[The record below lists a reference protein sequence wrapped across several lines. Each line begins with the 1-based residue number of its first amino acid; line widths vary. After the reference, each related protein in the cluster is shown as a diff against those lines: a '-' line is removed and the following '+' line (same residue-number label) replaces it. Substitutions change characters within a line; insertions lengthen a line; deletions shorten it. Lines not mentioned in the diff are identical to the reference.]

1 MVFSLYRDE
10 HALDQDLEECLKSVG
25 VELVEVESPAP
36 KQRPSKQ
43 ARKDEEKEKKEEPIK
58 KLPKTK
64 IGEEQQAI
72 EKVTEIHTRSK
83 TKKTNEENQV
93 SVFKKFIEMCN
104 TKRKTTFTIDDLCKN
119 LPDLTRD
126 EVMSILNELDRAGK
140 LFLEKDQVRQL

>member
-72 EKVTEIHTRSK
+72 EKATEIHTRSK
-83 TKKTNEENQV
+83 TKEEKKV
-93 SVFKKFIEMCN
+93 SVFK
-104 TKRKTTFTIDDLCKN
+104 TFTDMCDTSKKKSTFRIDDLCKN

>member
-72 EKVTEIHTRSK
+72 EKATEIHTRSK
-83 TKKTNEENQV
+83 TKEEKKV
-93 SVFKKFIEMCN
+93 SVFKTFTDMCRI
-104 TKRKTTFTIDDLCKN
+104 KKKTIFTIDDLCKN

>member
-25 VELVEVESPAP
+25 VELIEVESPAP

-83 TKKTNEENQV
+83 TKEEKKV
-93 SVFKKFIEMCN
+93 SVFKTFTDMCRI
-104 TKRKTTFTIDDLCKN
+104 KKKTIFTIDDLCKN

>member
-72 EKVTEIHTRSK
+72 KKATEIHTRSK
-83 TKKTNEENQV
+83 TKEEKKV
-93 SVFKKFIEMCN
+93 SVFKTFTEMCRI
-104 TKRKTTFTIDDLCKN
+104 KKKTIFTIDDLCKN

>member
-83 TKKTNEENQV
+83 TKEEKKV
-93 SVFKKFIEMCN
+93 SVFKTFTDMCRI
-104 TKRKTTFTIDDLCKN
+104 KKKTIFTIDDLCKN